1 MNMGPEFND
10 YLMGIGEELA
20 KLGAKPKM
28 VSFLLRK
35 NYFRIKTAFYED
47 DSPENVLKIL
57 QKQIFES
64 VDYIN
69 EAKVKRDLTGFGP
82 DDFDDGSNR
91 DKGGRGTVKRFPIE
105 SSINSVTRTVVR
117 DLLNV
122 IKKGQGEYY
131 LPEELVGDEMLYLFP
146 NLPEFSIVL
155 NVTEDMSIKG
165 DYMIDGNTA
174 EDGDEIDI
182 RLVMNP
188 TKFPE
193 AYYDLVADLNDIVRH
208 ELEHVLQD
216 FGYRDVQSTD
226 DVKPEGKEYYK
237 QAHEVPAEIAGF
249 RRIVK
254 LRNETP
260 EKVIRDW
267 FNRNQEVHQL
277 PEEDIEEL
285 VLYLTDEYQKKYGVK

>member
-1 MNMGPEFND
+1 MGPEFND

-64 VDYIN
+64 VDYMN

-91 DKGGRGTVKRFPIE
+91 DKGGRGTVKRFPIQ
-105 SSINSVTRTVVR
+105 SSNDSVTRTVVR

-122 IKKGQGEYY
+122 IKKGPGEYY
-131 LPEELVGDEMLYLFP
+131 LPEELVGDEMSYIYD
-146 NLPEFSIVL
+146 NLPAFSVEITVK
-155 NVTEDMSIKG
+155 EDMSIKG
-165 DYMIDGNTA
+165 DYMMNASTVD
-174 EDGDEIDI
+174 DGDIIEIVLI
-182 RLVMNP
+182 KNP

-193 AYYDLVADLNDIVRH
+193 AYFDLVADLNDTVRH

-216 FGYRDVQSTD
+216 FGYRDVQSDDSEKPTD
-226 DVKPEGKEYYK
+226 KEYYK

-254 LRNETP
+254 LRRQSP
-260 EKVIRDW
+260 EQVIRDW
-267 FNRNQEVHQL
+267 FNRNKEVHQL
-277 PEEDIEEL
+277 PDEDIDEL
-285 VLYLTDEYQKKYGVK
+285 VLYLTDEYKKKYG

>member
-91 DKGGRGTVKRFPIE
+91 DKGGRGTVKRFPIQ
-105 SSINSVTRTVVR
+105 SSNDSVTRTVVR

-122 IKKGQGEYY
+122 IKKGPGEYY
-131 LPEELVGDEMLYLFP
+131 LPEELVGDEMSYIYDNFP
-146 NLPEFSIVL
+146 AFSVEITVK
-155 NVTEDMSIKG
+155 EDMSIKG
-165 DYMIDGNTA
+165 DYMMNASTVD
-174 EDGDEIDI
+174 DGDIIEIVLI
-182 RLVMNP
+182 KNP

-193 AYYDLVADLNDIVRH
+193 AYFDLVADLNDTVRH

-216 FGYRDVQSTD
+216 FGYRDVQSDDSEKPTD
-226 DVKPEGKEYYK
+226 KEYYK

-254 LRNETP
+254 LRRQSP
-260 EKVIRDW
+260 EQVIRDW
-267 FNRNQEVHQL
+267 FNRNKEVHQL
-277 PEEDIEEL
+277 PDEDIDEL
-285 VLYLTDEYQKKYGVK
+285 VLYLTDEYKKKYG

>member
-1 MNMGPEFND
+1 MGPEFND
-10 YLMGIGEELA
+10 YLMGIGEELT

-64 VDYIN
+64 VDYMN

-105 SSINSVTRTVVR
+105 SSNDSVTRAVVR

-122 IKKGQGEYY
+122 IKKGPGEYY
-131 LPEELVGDEMLYLFP
+131 LPEELVGDEMSYIYD
-146 NLPEFSIVL
+146 NLPAFSVEITVK
-155 NVTEDMSIKG
+155 EDMSIKG
-165 DYMIDGNTA
+165 DYMMNASTVD
-174 EDGDEIDI
+174 DGDIIEIVLI
-182 RLVMNP
+182 KNP
-188 TKFPE
+188 SKFPE
-193 AYYDLVADLNDIVRH
+193 AYFDLVADLNDTVRH

-216 FGYRDVQSTD
+216 FGYRDVQSDDSEKPTD
-226 DVKPEGKEYYK
+226 KEYYK

-254 LRNETP
+254 LRNQPP
-260 EKVIRDW
+260 EQVIRDW
-267 FNRNQEVHQL
+267 FNRNKEVHQL
-277 PEEDIEEL
+277 PDEDIDEL
-285 VLYLTDEYQKKYGVK
+285 VLYLTDEYKKKYG

>member
-1 MNMGPEFND
+1 MGPEFND

-64 VDYIN
+64 VDYMN

-91 DKGGRGTVKRFPIE
+91 DKGGRGTVKRFPIQ
-105 SSINSVTRTVVR
+105 SSNDSVTRTVVR

-131 LPEELVGDEMLYLFP
+131 LPEELVGDEMSYIYDNFP
-146 NLPEFSIVL
+146 AFSVEITVK
-155 NVTEDMSIKG
+155 EDMSIKG
-165 DYMIDGNTA
+165 DYMMNASTVD
-174 EDGDEIDI
+174 DGDIIEIVLI
-182 RLVMNP
+182 KNP

-193 AYYDLVADLNDIVRH
+193 AYFDLVADLNDTVRH

-216 FGYRDVQSTD
+216 FGYRDVQSDDSEKPTD
-226 DVKPEGKEYYK
+226 KEYYK

-254 LRNETP
+254 LRRQSP
-260 EKVIRDW
+260 EQVIRDW
-267 FNRNQEVHQL
+267 FNRNKEVHQL
-277 PEEDIEEL
+277 PDEDIDEL
-285 VLYLTDEYQKKYGVK
+285 VLYLTDEYKKKYG

>member
-47 DSPENVLKIL
+47 DSPERMINFLK
-57 QKQIFES
+57 QQIFES
-64 VDYIN
+64 VKSN
-69 EAKVKRDLTGFGP
+69 EILTEGSKMDKPTRD
-82 DDFDDGSNR
+82 
-91 DKGGRGTVKRFPIE
+91 
-105 SSINSVTRTVVR
+105 VVR

-122 IKKGQGEYY
+122 IKKGPGEYY
-131 LPEELVGDEMLYLFP
+131 LPEELVGDEMSYIYN
-146 NLPEFSIVL
+146 NLPAFSVEITVK
-155 NVTEDMSIKG
+155 EDMSIKG
-165 DYMIDGNTA
+165 DYLMNAQTA
-174 EDGDEIDI
+174 DDGDIIEIVLI
-182 RLVMNP
+182 KNP

-193 AYYDLVADLNDIVRH
+193 AYFDLVADLNDTVRH

-216 FGYRDVQSTD
+216 FGYRDVQFD
-226 DVKPEGKEYYK
+226 DSEKPNDKEYYK

-254 LRNETP
+254 LRNQPP
-260 EKVIRDW
+260 EQVIRDW
-267 FNRNQEVHQL
+267 FNRNKEVHQL
-277 PEEDIEEL
+277 PDEDIEEL
-285 VLYLTDEYQKKYGVK
+285 VLYLTDEYKKKYG

>member
-64 VDYIN
+64 VDYMN

-91 DKGGRGTVKRFPIE
+91 DKGGRGTVKRFPIQ
-105 SSINSVTRTVVR
+105 SSNDSVTRTVVR

-122 IKKGQGEYY
+122 IKKGPGEYY
-131 LPEELVGDEMLYLFP
+131 LPEELVGDEMSYIYDNFP
-146 NLPEFSIVL
+146 AFSVEITVK
-155 NVTEDMSIKG
+155 EDMSIKG
-165 DYMIDGNTA
+165 DYMMNASTVD
-174 EDGDEIDI
+174 DGDIIEIVLI
-182 RLVMNP
+182 KNP

-193 AYYDLVADLNDIVRH
+193 AYFDLVADLNDTVRH

-216 FGYRDVQSTD
+216 FGYRDVQSDDSEKPTD
-226 DVKPEGKEYYK
+226 KEYYK

-254 LRNETP
+254 LRRQSP
-260 EKVIRDW
+260 EQVIRDW
-267 FNRNQEVHQL
+267 FNRNKEVHQL
-277 PEEDIEEL
+277 PDEDIDEL
-285 VLYLTDEYQKKYGVK
+285 VLYLTDEYKKKYG

>member
-64 VDYIN
+64 VDYMN

-91 DKGGRGTVKRFPIE
+91 DKGGRGTVKRFPIQ
-105 SSINSVTRTVVR
+105 SSNDSVTRTVVR

-122 IKKGQGEYY
+122 IKKGPGEYY
-131 LPEELVGDEMLYLFP
+131 LPEELVGDEMSYIYD
-146 NLPEFSIVL
+146 NLPPFSVEITVK
-155 NVTEDMSIKG
+155 EDMSIKG
-165 DYMIDGNTA
+165 DYMMNASTVD
-174 EDGDEIDI
+174 DGDIIEIVLI
-182 RLVMNP
+182 KNP

-193 AYYDLVADLNDIVRH
+193 AYFDLVADLNDTVRH

-216 FGYRDVQSTD
+216 FGYRDVQSDDSEKPTD
-226 DVKPEGKEYYK
+226 KEYYK

-254 LRNETP
+254 LRRQSP
-260 EKVIRDW
+260 EQVIRDW
-267 FNRNQEVHQL
+267 FNRNKEVHQL
-277 PEEDIEEL
+277 PDEDIDEL
-285 VLYLTDEYQKKYGVK
+285 VLYLTDEYKKKYG

>member
-1 MNMGPEFND
+1 MYMGPEFND

-47 DSPENVLKIL
+47 DSPERMINFLKQQIL
-57 QKQIFES
+57 ES
-64 VDYIN
+64 VKSN
-69 EAKVKRDLTGFGP
+69 QVLTE
-82 DDFDDGSNR
+82 GSKM
-91 DKGGRGTVKRFPIE
+91 DVP
-105 SSINSVTRTVVR
+105 TRVVVR
-117 DLLNV
+117 DLLNF
-122 IKKGQGEYY
+122 IKKGQGDYY
-131 LPEELVGDEMLYLFP
+131 LPEEVLGIEGMLYIFP

-155 NVTEDMSIKG
+155 TVTEDMSIKG

-226 DVKPEGKEYYK
+226 DVKPEDKEYYK

-254 LRNETP
+254 LRKQSP
-260 EKVIRDW
+260 EQVIRDW
-267 FNRNQEVHQL
+267 FNRNKEVHQL

-285 VLYLTDEYQKKYGVK
+285 VLYLTDEYKKKYG

>member
-64 VDYIN
+64 VDYMN

-91 DKGGRGTVKRFPIE
+91 DKGGRGTVKRFPIQ
-105 SSINSVTRTVVR
+105 SSNDSVTRTVVR

-131 LPEELVGDEMLYLFP
+131 LPEELVGDEMSYIYDNFP
-146 NLPEFSIVL
+146 AFSVEITVK
-155 NVTEDMSIKG
+155 EDMSIKG
-165 DYMIDGNTA
+165 DYMMNASTVD
-174 EDGDEIDI
+174 DGDIIEIVLI
-182 RLVMNP
+182 KNP

-193 AYYDLVADLNDIVRH
+193 AYFDLVADLNDTVRH

-216 FGYRDVQSTD
+216 FGYRDVQSDDSEKPTD
-226 DVKPEGKEYYK
+226 KEYYK

-254 LRNETP
+254 LRRQSP
-260 EKVIRDW
+260 EQVIRDW
-267 FNRNQEVHQL
+267 FNRNKEVHQL
-277 PEEDIEEL
+277 PDEDIDEL
-285 VLYLTDEYQKKYGVK
+285 VLYLTDEYKKKYG

>member
-64 VDYIN
+64 VDYMN

-91 DKGGRGTVKRFPIE
+91 DKGGRGTVKRFPIQ
-105 SSINSVTRTVVR
+105 SSNDSVTRTVVR

-122 IKKGQGEYY
+122 IKKGPGEYY
-131 LPEELVGDEMLYLFP
+131 LPEELVGDEMSYIYN
-146 NLPEFSIVL
+146 NLPPFSVEITVK
-155 NVTEDMSIKG
+155 EDMSIKG
-165 DYMIDGNTA
+165 DYMMNASTVD
-174 EDGDEIDI
+174 EGDIIEIVLI
-182 RLVMNP
+182 KNP

-193 AYYDLVADLNDIVRH
+193 AYFDLVADLNDTVRH

-216 FGYRDVQSTD
+216 FGYRDVQSD
-226 DVKPEGKEYYK
+226 DSEKPNDKEYYK

-254 LRNETP
+254 LRKQSP
-260 EKVIRDW
+260 EQVIRDW
-267 FNRNQEVHQL
+267 FNRNKEVHQL
-277 PEEDIEEL
+277 PDEDIDEL
-285 VLYLTDEYQKKYGVK
+285 VLYLTDEYKKKYG

>member
-47 DSPENVLKIL
+47 DSPERMINFLK
-57 QKQIFES
+57 QQIFVS
-64 VDYIN
+64 VKSN
-69 EAKVKRDLTGFGP
+69 EILTEGSKMVKPTRD
-82 DDFDDGSNR
+82 
-91 DKGGRGTVKRFPIE
+91 
-105 SSINSVTRTVVR
+105 VVR

-122 IKKGQGEYY
+122 IKKGPGEYY
-131 LPEELVGDEMLYLFP
+131 LPEELVGDEMSYIYN
-146 NLPEFSIVL
+146 NLPAFSVEITVK
-155 NVTEDMSIKG
+155 EDMSIKG
-165 DYMIDGNTA
+165 DYLMNAQTA
-174 EDGDEIDI
+174 DDGDIIEIVLI
-182 RLVMNP
+182 KNP

-193 AYYDLVADLNDIVRH
+193 AYFDLVADLNDTVRH

-216 FGYRDVQSTD
+216 FGYRDVQSD
-226 DVKPEGKEYYK
+226 DSEKPNDKEYYK

-254 LRNETP
+254 LRNQPP
-260 EKVIRDW
+260 EQVIRDW
-267 FNRNQEVHQL
+267 FNRNKEVHQL
-277 PEEDIEEL
+277 PDEDIEEL
-285 VLYLTDEYQKKYGVK
+285 VLYLTDEYKKKYG

>member
-64 VDYIN
+64 VDYMN

-91 DKGGRGTVKRFPIE
+91 DKGGRGTVKRFPIQ
-105 SSINSVTRTVVR
+105 SSNDSVTRTVVR

-122 IKKGQGEYY
+122 IKKGPGEYY
-131 LPEELVGDEMLYLFP
+131 LPEELVGDEMSYIYD
-146 NLPEFSIVL
+146 NLPAFSVEITVK
-155 NVTEDMSIKG
+155 EDMSIKG
-165 DYMIDGNTA
+165 DYMMNASTVD
-174 EDGDEIDI
+174 DGDIIEIVLI
-182 RLVMNP
+182 KNP

-193 AYYDLVADLNDIVRH
+193 AYFDLVADLNDTVRH

-216 FGYRDVQSTD
+216 FGYRDVQSDDSEKPTD
-226 DVKPEGKEYYK
+226 KEYYK

-249 RRIVK
+249 RRRRVSQVNK
-254 LRNETP
+254 SRAKPKRRTY
-260 EKVIRDW
+260 KR
-267 FNRNQEVHQL
+267 
-277 PEEDIEEL
+277 
-285 VLYLTDEYQKKYGVK
+285 KKI

>member
-1 MNMGPEFND
+1 MGPEFND

-64 VDYIN
+64 VDYMN

-91 DKGGRGTVKRFPIE
+91 DKGGRGTVKRFPIQ
-105 SSINSVTRTVVR
+105 SSNDSVTRTVVR

-122 IKKGQGEYY
+122 IKKGPGEYY
-131 LPEELVGDEMLYLFP
+131 LPEELVGDEMSYIYDNFP
-146 NLPEFSIVL
+146 AFSVEITVK
-155 NVTEDMSIKG
+155 EDMSIKG
-165 DYMIDGNTA
+165 DYMMNASTVD
-174 EDGDEIDI
+174 DGDIIEIVLI
-182 RLVMNP
+182 KNP

-193 AYYDLVADLNDIVRH
+193 AYFDLVADLNDTVRH

-216 FGYRDVQSTD
+216 FGYRDVQSDDSEKPTD
-226 DVKPEGKEYYK
+226 KEYYK

-254 LRNETP
+254 LRRQSP
-260 EKVIRDW
+260 EQVIRDW
-267 FNRNQEVHQL
+267 FNRNKEVHQL
-277 PEEDIEEL
+277 PDEDIDEL
-285 VLYLTDEYQKKYGVK
+285 VLYLTDEYKKKYG